1 MTPKIGQFLGSTVLV
16 SIPAL
21 FGDGAC
27 RPYTLVGFELQGL
40 WLQSDDLNGR
50 LLTDDMHDFAEQ
62 AAPVVFIPFAQIA
75 GVMVP
80 TAPPPGAPQAPV
92 PDAAPAAEGQAGRD
106 NPDDSKNLKM
116 PTMPWRFRRRTAS

>member
-1 MTPKIGQFLGSTVLV
+1 MTPKISQFLGRTVLV

-50 LLTDDMHDFAEQ
+50 LLTDEMHDFAEQ

-80 TAPPPGAPQAPV
+80 TAPPPGAPQAPAA
-92 PDAAPAAEGQAGRD
+92 DAAPPAEGQAGRGS
-106 NPDDSKNLKM
+106 PDDSKNLKM
-116 PTMPWRFRRRTAS
+116 PTMPWRFRRRIR